1 MFFLSKSPNRE
12 TYFSSHMIKASH
24 PRSNSSLSGGSYSTK
39 IFGDQVFYRSTS
51 INLYFFLFVI
61 IICSPFIFFLQKIP
75 THSAL
80 LSQAASEWIEEH
92 KQNKQYI
99 V

>member
-1 MFFLSKSPNRE
+1 MLRSEHGGLNE
-12 TYFSSHMIKASH
+12 TFADVAEK
-24 PRSNSSLSGGSYSTK
+24 
-39 IFGDQVFYRSTS
+39 
-51 INLYFFLFVI
+51 
-61 IICSPFIFFLQKIP
+61 KIP

>member
-1 MFFLSKSPNRE
+1 VNNKQDFF
-12 TYFSSHMIKASH
+12 
-24 PRSNSSLSGGSYSTK
+24 
-39 IFGDQVFYRSTS
+39 IFVCSFYY
-51 INLYFFLFVI
+51 NQFMLFHFLFA
-61 IICSPFIFFLQKIP
+61 QKIP
-75 THSAL
+75 THSVL

>member
-1 MFFLSKSPNRE
+1 L
-12 TYFSSHMIKASH
+12 FS
-24 PRSNSSLSGGSYSTK
+24 
-39 IFGDQVFYRSTS
+39 FY
-51 INLYFFLFVI
+51 FLFA
-61 IICSPFIFFLQKIP
+61 QKIP